1 METILSFILPD
12 PAATKGTM
20 LFGAI
25 FFTFMFMFF
34 LVMGI
39 SGVAQRRGDI
49 RNRILLDRTV
59 KSAGSAPEQEWE
71 TMSNSLRFQAVAE
84 GSVLLARV
92 ERGAKAG
99 EKESE
104 KSKLQRELVRAG
116 YFGASAPTRFTMIRI
131 GLTVGLP
138 VIASA
143 LFVIFGIE
151 PQPSTKSAVLA
162 CLAGVGFLLPGRWLV
177 RRQKKLEQECRNGF
191 PDFMDL
197 MVVCTEAGLSPRAA
211 IDRIARDIA
220 QNYPYLGANLYLVS
234 LELRA
239 GGTVAEAIGNL
250 AKRTNL
256 EEVHALGGLL
266 QQTEQLGTSLGEA
279 LRVYSEEMRDKR
291 VSRAEEKA
299 HALPVKLVIPLA
311 IYVFPVMLV
320 VIGLPLFLRIKNA
333 LFQ

>member
-1 METILSFILPD
+1 MDTIVNLIIPD
-12 PAATKGTM
+12 PATNGTM

-34 LVMGI
+34 LILGVT
-39 SGVAQRRGDI
+39 GVAQRRGDI
-49 RNRILLDRTV
+49 RHRIMMDRAV
-59 KSAGSAPEQEWE
+59 NSDGSAPEQEWE
-71 TMSNSLRFQAVAE
+71 VMSRSLRFQTVAG
-84 GSVLLARV
+84 GSALLARV
-92 ERGAKAG
+92 ERGAKPK

-104 KSKLQRELVRAG
+104 KTKLQRELVRAG
-116 YFGASAPTRFTMIRI
+116 YFGRAAPLRFQMIRM

-138 VIASA
+138 VLASL
-143 LFVIFGIE
+143 LFTVFQIE

-162 CLAGVGFLLPGRWLV
+162 GLAGVGFLLPGRWLV
-177 RRQKKLEQECRNGF
+177 RRQRRLEQQCRDGF

-211 IDRIARDIA
+211 IDRIAREIA

-239 GGTVAEAIGNL
+239 GATLADAIGNL
-250 AKRTNL
+250 ARRTNL

-266 QQTEQLGTSLGEA
+266 QQTEQLGTSIGEA

-291 VSRAEEKA
+291 MSRAEEKA

-311 IYVFPVMLV
+311 LYVFPVMLV